1 MTVGV
6 PEITPLLNV
15 RPLGKAGLIS
25 QVAALPP
32 LSVGERVDIPESL
45 VRIRLLKEYV
55 NTT

>member
-6 PEITPLLNV
+6 PEITPLLKIS
-15 RPLGKAGLIS
+15 PLGKAGLIS

-32 LSVGERVDIPESL
+32 LSVGESVDIAESL

>member
-25 QVAALPP
+25 HVAALPP